1 VNSLPPTVPPKPPAQ
16 PTRRLALPPA
26 GRAPDP
32 AQPQSPPAS
41 TKVEKSTSSPSSGK
55 DNAVAL
61 LLGTWLLDQLRRG
74 GAGILVALGLGGG
87 SAYLNSSQATTL
99 QKQLEIRNGEI
110 QALQQFKASAL
121 VREQQRAKSYECQLR
136 VLSSALDRQGFRVP
150 RSMPADGAWVIVKS
164 EPGREVLQSIENCEP
179 PPRMPD

>member
-1 VNSLPPTVPPKPPAQ
+1 MNSLPPTVPPKPPAQ
-16 PTRRLALPPA
+16 TSRRLALPPA

-32 AQPQSPPAS
+32 AQPQAPPAS
-41 TKVEKSTSSPSSGK
+41 TKVEKAPPSAGK

-99 QKQLEIRNGEI
+99 QKQLELRNGEI
-110 QALQQFKASAL
+110 QSLQQFKASAIA
-121 VREQQRAKSYECQLR
+121 REAQRTKAYECQLR
-136 VLSSALDRQGFRVP
+136 VLSSALERQGFRVP

-164 EPGREVLQSIENCEP
+164 EPGREVLQSIENCET